1 MIRIYEKYLCSEF
14 GLYFYYMSRLKHIAI
29 SLKKPFHKL
38 QIYRLRAHWKYQKK
52 SKNEKSIEIQCLPRI
67 WNTFKRDFFA
77 REELP
82 LLPMLP
88 LLPLLSLLPL
98 LFVYFPHSA
107 KYFYVITDDCGRLHS
122 KLIKLVFPQEMKE
135 CWLLAR
141 RENKGS

>member
-1 MIRIYEKYLCSEF
+1 MLAKDLN
-14 GLYFYYMSRLKHIAI
+14 HI
-29 SLKKPFHKL
+29 
-38 QIYRLRAHWKYQKK
+38 
-52 SKNEKSIEIQCLPRI
+52 SKG
-67 WNTFKRDFFA
+67 FFE

-82 LLPMLP
+82 LLPVLPMLP

-135 CWLLAR
+135 C
-141 RENKGS
+141 